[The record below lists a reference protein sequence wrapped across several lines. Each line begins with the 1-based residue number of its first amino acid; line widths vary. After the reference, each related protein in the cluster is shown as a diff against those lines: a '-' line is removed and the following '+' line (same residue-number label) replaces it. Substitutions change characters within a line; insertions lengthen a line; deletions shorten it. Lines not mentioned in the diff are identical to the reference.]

1 MYISED
7 IRFELDYFKK
17 LHESFSVVLR
27 DNKSIPIIE
36 VPDEVLYMYLTA
48 SLVMDVT
55 EDELFDNFVI
65 TDRSLTGKKETLID
79 AYALIDT
86 QNTKEK
92 QLHVFQYKLMQNNSG
107 SASPVDVYN
116 FSNFID
122 NEFLHS
128 SLVSKDPNNQV
139 VDEIH
144 EVVDNFLN
152 HKGNKISVKCHFITN
167 VMGINKKD
175 EKSFEF
181 LNRFEYDKQVHNFD
195 IQIYGIKDIE
205 DLAKEGKIS
214 VGEEILSFD
223 KDTPESYRYE
233 DNTNN
238 QELGL
243 PGKVFIGM
251 LNINE
256 LIKLQNRYH
265 RNQLY
270 SENIRLYLGDRGTV
284 NKDIIE
290 TIISDKSLWFPYM
303 NNGISI
309 ICDEMQLGSPKKD
322 KIELKLTNMQI
333 INGCQTVNA
342 LYSAKY
348 SEETKDSFN
357 SSKVLVKVYQISK
370 NQINFKTAIIK
381 ATNNQNAVKSYAL
394 VSNDTIQ
401 LAIQE
406 KLSKLNYIYDRKG
419 ESKQSSLN
427 ENVVFM
433 AEAAISYKAMYEFAA
448 RQLRSGVG
456 KGKIFKID
464 EYKKLF
470 KDSYLE
476 DENSLTLFSVK
487 LLISSELSKLCRRYI
502 NESSDKYTPDMP
514 IYKKS
519 LYYLLGLFYADNFKE
534 IKKIETALCNLIEE
548 DNLHKVKNDKTLVEL
563 KELFDKNIE
572 KSVNNFLAFYTK
584 VNIDKSDNDNVLKN
598 STFDKEYKNLTT
610 IKAVLN
616 ANDEDIEF

>member
-107 SASPVDVYN
+107 STSPVDVYN
-116 FSNFID
+116 FSNFIN

-144 EVVDNFLN
+144 EVVDKFLN

-223 KDTPESYRYE
+223 KDRPESYRYE

-514 IYKKS
+514 IYRKS

-572 KSVNNFLAFYTK
+572 KSVNNFLSFYTK

-616 ANDEDIEF
+616 ANDEDIEI